1 MKLAMIFEPSDK
13 MPMSPKEFCDEMKRL
28 AKDDYTE
35 TWHIN
40 ADDLMC
46 SLLRTLGYEDGVE
59 IFESKPKWY
68 S

>member
-1 MKLAMIFEPSDK
+1 MKLAMIFESSDE
-13 MPMSPKEFCDEMKRL
+13 MPMSPKEFYDEMKRL
-28 AKDDYTE
+28 AKVNDTE
-35 TWHIN
+35 AWHRD

-59 IFESKPKWY
+59 VIESEKKWY

>member
-1 MKLAMIFEPSDK
+1 MKLTMIFESSDE

-28 AKDDYTE
+28 AKVNDTE
-35 TWHIN
+35 AWHIY

-46 SLLRTLGYEDGVE
+46 SLLRTLGYEDGVKV
-59 IFESKPKWY
+59 FESEKKWY